1 MKKAFSLKKKLPKVL
16 AVALAAACFAG
27 AVPANAAGETRAY
40 STIGSYGSFE
50 EYMWHLSDNTSGDIL
65 SFNAENQPVVTKGAG
80 ATGTEGTSLA
90 SRRIALAAGN
100 YQLSFAVKA
109 SSQAYYI
116 VSGYGFDSAGS
127 PKEIKYTNT
136 HEGIIGT
143 EWTSVTA
150 EFTVPEGYNS
160 NEFRLFLRGNSGD
173 RITVKDLDVKII
185 EENALYAYEPVLDGW
200 TAAGYYDAN
209 GEYSDVSLSEEGKSD
224 VGSVHFYQDYTNNTA
239 HSSAYISYMLK
250 GLKADAAYTL
260 EFWLKGNAQVKG
272 DPMDM
277 YLGDIGALWSENGT
291 QSVKLSGINA
301 SDWTKYTYE
310 FTTNSGR
317 WVPLRIGAGGYAG
330 ADCYIDGIS
339 VRENGGD
346 GTNLI
351 SNSTFAALKTTL
363 EGWNNGNGY
372 NNPATENA
380 YVAASTDGYSNPG
393 SVHIYTNYAN
403 NTVRDTAAIGYC
415 LTATEVGKTYVL
427 EAYIKGSTQNAGDPL
442 SAELRYGAGKWTKTD
457 NAVLKFDKISSDGWT
472 KVEYEFTVVN
482 VGWTQFSINAGGYSG
497 VDCYIDDIKVYE
509 KGGDGTNLISNGTF
523 AVWDTKFDGWNNG
536 NGYNNPAT
544 ENAYVSLANI
554 GYSNPG
560 SVHIYTNY
568 ANNTVR
574 DTAAI
579 GYCLTATEV
588 GKTYVLEAYIKGST
602 QNAGDP
608 LSAELRYGAG
618 KWTKT
623 DNAVLKFDKISS
635 DGWTKVEY
643 EFTVVNVGWT
653 QFSINAGGYSGV
665 DCYIDDIK
673 VYEKGGGGTNLISN
687 STFCKTESVIS
698 KTSAVDNS
706 PYIVQNV
713 PGFDIGMLND
723 VLGGDKDISVVPGG
737 SYDGSAAV
745 EIRGGDSA
753 ERYFQQFDTDAV
765 KFVLGDTAVKATG
778 YFKVTAGNTEPKIW
792 LGFGKS
798 YGGGNSVGLHF
809 ANYLEN
815 GKADSGESF
824 TARDDGWYY
833 FEKTVD
839 TGTFNNKINSMTEL
853 VWVKYMCGIDAR
865 TNTGAARFDNIT
877 CEIIS
882 SAEPGDA
889 NNDGE
894 INILDMVRMKKY
906 SAGNESFENITRG
919 MWLTENTDGAAALAA
934 LKKVIIGASSEYG
947 K

>member
-1 MKKAFSLKKKLPKVL
+1 MKKTFSLKKKLPKVL

-27 AVPANAAGETRAY
+27 AVPANAAGVTRAY

-50 EYMWHLSDNTSGDIL
+50 EYMWRLSDNTSGDIL
-65 SFNAENQPVVTKGAG
+65 SFNAENQPVVTKGTG

-100 YQLSFAVKA
+100 YQLSFTVKA
-109 SSQAYYI
+109 STQGYYI
-116 VSGYGFDSAGS
+116 AGGYGFDSAGN

-143 EWTSVTA
+143 EWTSVTT
-150 EFTVPEGYNS
+150 EFTVPEGYTS

-173 RITVKDLDVKII
+173 RITVKDLDVKKI
-185 EENALYAYEPVLDGW
+185 EERVKSRDVATLDGW
-200 TAAGYYDAN
+200 NNTNN
-209 GEYSDVSLSEEGKSD
+209 GYSDPNETYANISLSDDGVTEE
-224 VGSVHFYQDYTNNTA
+224 
-239 HSSAYISYMLK
+239 
-250 GLKADAAYTL
+250 
-260 EFWLKGNAQVKG
+260 
-272 DPMDM
+272 
-277 YLGDIGALWSENGT
+277 
-291 QSVKLSGINA
+291 
-301 SDWTKYTYE
+301 
-310 FTTNSGR
+310 
-317 WVPLRIGAGGYAG
+317 
-330 ADCYIDGIS
+330 
-339 VRENGGD
+339 
-346 GTNLI
+346 
-351 SNSTFAALKTTL
+351 
-363 EGWNNGNGY
+363 
-372 NNPATENA
+372 
-380 YVAASTDGYSNPG
+380 NPG
-393 SVHIYTNYAN
+393 SVHIYTNYSVNCAA
-403 NTVRDTAAIGYC
+403 DKAKTAAIGYN
-415 LTATEVGKTYVL
+415 LTNLTVDNTYVF
-427 EAYIKGSTQNAGDPL
+427 EAYIKGNTKVGVADPL
-442 SAELRYGAGKWTKTD
+442 TAELRFSRGKWTENNEATIRFSETNLVNSTEWKK
-457 NAVLKFDKISSDGWT
+457 VSFKFIPSETSVAIGIGASR
-472 KVEYEFTVVN
+472 Y
-482 VGWTQFSINAGGYSG
+482 QG
-497 VDCYIDDIKVYE
+497 VDCYIDNIKVYPE
-509 KGGDGTNLISNGTF
+509 GR
-523 AVWDTKFDGWNNG
+523 
-536 NGYNNPAT
+536 P
-544 ENAYVSLANI
+544 E
-554 GYSNPG
+554 
-560 SVHIYTNY
+560 
-568 ANNTVR
+568 
-574 DTAAI
+574 
-579 GYCLTATEV
+579 
-588 GKTYVLEAYIKGST
+588 
-602 QNAGDP
+602 
-608 LSAELRYGAG
+608 
-618 KWTKT
+618 
-623 DNAVLKFDKISS
+623 
-635 DGWTKVEY
+635 
-643 EFTVVNVGWT
+643 
-653 QFSINAGGYSGV
+653 
-665 DCYIDDIK
+665 
-673 VYEKGGGGTNLISN
+673 TNLISN
-687 STFCKTESVIS
+687 STFCETESIVS
-698 KTSAVDNS
+698 DSSAVDNS
-706 PYIVQNV
+706 PYKVNNV

-753 ERYFQQFDTDAV
+753 ERYFQQLDTDAV

>member
-50 EYMWHLSDNTSGDIL
+50 EYMWRLSDNTSGDIL
-65 SFNAENQPVVTKGAG
+65 SFNAENQPVVTKGTG

-100 YQLSFAVKA
+100 YQLSFTVKA
-109 SSQAYYI
+109 STQGYYI
-116 VSGYGFDSAGS
+116 AGGYGFDSAGS

-150 EFTVPEGYNS
+150 EFTVPEGYTS

-173 RITVKDLDVKII
+173 RITVKDLDVKKI

-239 HSSAYISYMLK
+239 HSSAYISYMLT

-277 YLGDIGALWSENGT
+277 YLGDSGALWSENGT

-346 GTNLI
+346 ETNLI
-351 SNSTFAALKTTL
+351 SNSTFAAPKTTL

-393 SVHIYTNYAN
+393 SVHIYTNYTN
-403 NTVRDTAAIGYC
+403 NTARATAAIGYC
-415 LTATEVGKTYVL
+415 LTTTEVGKTYVL

-442 SAELRYGAGKWTKTD
+442 SAELRYGAGKWAKTD
-457 NAVLKFDKISSDGWT
+457 NAGLKFDKISSDGWT

-482 VGWTQFSINAGGYSG
+482 AGWTQFSINAGGYSG

-509 KGGDGTNLISNGTF
+509 KGGDGTNLISN
-523 AVWDTKFDGWNNG
+523 
-536 NGYNNPAT
+536 
-544 ENAYVSLANI
+544 
-554 GYSNPG
+554 
-560 SVHIYTNY
+560 
-568 ANNTVR
+568 
-574 DTAAI
+574 
-579 GYCLTATEV
+579 
-588 GKTYVLEAYIKGST
+588 
-602 QNAGDP
+602 
-608 LSAELRYGAG
+608 
-618 KWTKT
+618 
-623 DNAVLKFDKISS
+623 
-635 DGWTKVEY
+635 
-643 EFTVVNVGWT
+643 
-653 QFSINAGGYSGV
+653 
-665 DCYIDDIK
+665 
-673 VYEKGGGGTNLISN
+673 

-698 KTSAVDNS
+698 KTSAIDNS
-706 PYIVQNV
+706 AYKVNNV

-753 ERYFQQFDTDAV
+753 ERYFQQLDGV

-809 ANYLEN
+809 ANYLKN